1 MILHDNSTLFW
12 LENDLLS
19 FAISALLAGIIIP
32 KILLIA
38 FRKNLFDEVNER
50 KVHRG
55 VVPRLGGIAFFP
67 AMLFA
72 LFLVIAIN
80 LRIGS
85 GLMNVA
91 LASKIVPLSFEICAI
106 ILLYLVGIA
115 DDLIGVR
122 YMAKFVVQIISAV
135 LLVCS
140 GMYVANLY
148 GILWINEIP
157 IWLSCLFT
165 AFIVV
170 YVVNAIN
177 LIDGIDGLASGLST
191 IALVFYSIV
200 FFQGGEYIFSLV
212 AAATAGTLFPFFY
225 YNVFGDPNKQK
236 KIFMG
241 DTGALTTG
249 MVLVFCAI
257 AVMSAR
263 TDFLNVDYNPA
274 MVALSPL
281 IIPCF
286 DVFRV
291 YFHRVRHHRN
301 PFLPDKCHIHHKL
314 LALGFNQAAALM
326 LILGASVAFI
336 GINIL
341 LSPYVNPTLLLILDV
356 LIWTCGNMGLTKAI
370 RIRERKTGKVLYE

>member
-1 MILHDNSTLFW
+1 MILHDNSTLLR

-157 IWLSCLFT
+157 IRLSCLFT

-212 AAATAGTLFPFFY
+212 AAATA
-225 YNVFGDPNKQK
+225 
-236 KIFMG
+236 
-241 DTGALTTG
+241 
-249 MVLVFCAI
+249 
-257 AVMSAR
+257 
-263 TDFLNVDYNPA
+263 
-274 MVALSPL
+274 
-281 IIPCF
+281 
-286 DVFRV
+286 
-291 YFHRVRHHRN
+291 
-301 PFLPDKCHIHHKL
+301 
-314 LALGFNQAAALM
+314 
-326 LILGASVAFI
+326 
-336 GINIL
+336 
-341 LSPYVNPTLLLILDV
+341 
-356 LIWTCGNMGLTKAI
+356 
-370 RIRERKTGKVLYE
+370 